1 MESNERYPGVCILY
15 LSSIDYSCWKF
26 RTLEERK
33 KTRHGREVMKDI
45 LASTFSIYR
54 STHSYWIFR
63 TKEEKEITRRRSGA
77 NGIYPGLG
85 ISRYSCGLRIISQVS
100 NQAVDIMK
108 SLLTIKRRRILMNRN
123 AAEMKSDRIWKI
135 AAAEKSD
142 ERFLHPSLL
151 ETPNMRRDIVHTNAV
166 SGRK

>member
-1 MESNERYPGVCILY
+1 MKDILASTFSIYRRSTILIGNFSVPKKRKIAARMESNERYPGVCIPY
-15 LSSIDYSCWKF
+15 LSSIDHSCWKF

-54 STHSYWIFR
+54 PTHSYWIFR
-63 TKEEKEITRRRSGA
+63 TKEEKEIKRRRSGA

-100 NQAVDIMK
+100 NQAVDIMTL
-108 SLLTIKRRRILMNRN
+108 LLTIKRRRILMNRN
-123 AAEMKSDRIWKI
+123 AAEMKSDRI
-135 AAAEKSD
+135 
-142 ERFLHPSLL
+142 
-151 ETPNMRRDIVHTNAV
+151 
-166 SGRK
+166 